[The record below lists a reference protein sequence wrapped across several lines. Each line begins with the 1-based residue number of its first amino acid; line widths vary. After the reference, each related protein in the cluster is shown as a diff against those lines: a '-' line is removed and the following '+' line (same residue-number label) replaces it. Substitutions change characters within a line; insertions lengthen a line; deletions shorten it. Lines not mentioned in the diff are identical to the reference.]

1 MYTALTFQAIVVHR
15 ISKKEYVDVD
25 NSGQRISR
33 QEVSGFSAVPS
44 GMK

>member
-1 MYTALTFQAIVVHR
+1 MYAALTFQAIGVHR

-25 NSGQRISR
+25 NPGQGISR
-33 QEVSGFSAVPS
+33 QEVSGFSAAPS

>member
-1 MYTALTFQAIVVHR
+1 MYTALTFQAIVAHR

-25 NSGQRISR
+25 NPGQGINR
-33 QEVSGFSAVPS
+33 QEASGLSTVPS